1 MSLLIPEDSSAYE
14 EAARETVELGNRI
27 VTDDGEADLWEVA
40 DGLLAGAIQ
49 YWLYSRQPC
58 GDFSCADCAPFSTAE
73 ARLAELLEMTRE
85 LAESSEYYHAPTDS
99 NVGRA

>member
-1 MSLLIPEDSSAYE
+1 MNSQHLTPCHYLHTGQ
-14 EAARETVELGNRI
+14 RTC
-27 VTDDGEADLWEVA
+27 
-40 DGLLAGAIQ
+40 
-49 YWLYSRQPC
+49 QPC